1 MNAFV
6 TGERVDFELVPTSL
20 PVVATV
26 REYDGGPAWLAKLP
40 QVIEELR
47 ERWSL
52 RLGAPF
58 HGGSCSWVAPAW
70 PPDGEHAVLKIT
82 WPHREA
88 MGEAEGLRLWD
99 GRGVVRLLRED
110 RGRLAVLVERCE
122 PGGALGEADHLD
134 PRERLEIGARL
145 LDELWSAPV
154 PEMEPEPGLESG
166 VVPESGAGAGAERTE
181 LERVADVTAEW
192 ADLVEER
199 MDRLKPD
206 FDPGLVALGARLL
219 RELPATAPRTVLV
232 HGDFNPGNVLSARR
246 RPWLAIDAKPMIG
259 DPGYDPWPLLAQIDE
274 PFAYSDPLGVLAER
288 FALVGDVVGEDVRR
302 LAAWALAR
310 EVESALWAA
319 DLPQSPIAYGS
330 MGKAGVFARLAE
342 V

>member
-1 MNAFV
+1 M
-6 TGERVDFELVPTSL
+6 DLELVPTSL

-26 REYDGGPAWLAKLP
+26 MEHDGGPAWLAGLP
-40 QVIEELR
+40 RMIEELR

-58 HGGSCSWVAPAW
+58 HGGSCSWVAPVW
-70 PPDGEHAVLKIT
+70 PPDGEAAVLKIT

-99 GRGVVRLLRED
+99 GCGVVRLLREN
-110 RGRLAVLVERCE
+110 RERLAVLVERCE
-122 PGGALGEADHLD
+122 PGEMLGDADRLD

-145 LDELWSAPV
+145 LSELWSVPV
-154 PEMEPEPGLESG
+154 PEQTG
-166 VVPESGAGAGAERTE
+166 

-192 ADLVEER
+192 ADLIEER

-206 FDPGLVALGARLL
+206 FDPGLVTLGARLL
-219 RELPATAPRTVLV
+219 RDLPATAPRTVIV
-232 HGDFNPGNVLSARR
+232 HGDFNPGNVLAARR
-246 RPWLAIDAKPMIG
+246 QPWLAIDAKPMIG
-259 DPGYDPWPLLAQIDE
+259 DPGYDPWPLVAQIDD
-274 PFAYSDPLGVLAER
+274 PFAHSDPLRVLAER
-288 FALVGDVVGEDVRR
+288 FALVADVVGEDVRR

-319 DLPQSPIAYGS
+319 EHPRSPIAYGS
-330 MGKAGVFARLAE
+330 MEKARVFARLAE
-342 V
+342 A